1 MANTAGALS
10 GGALLP
16 LSSMYACI
24 GVDGLLQS
32 SITLDGAFTVTKAY
46 PSIIKVDP
54 GGAGRDV
61 TLDAEETSKGLW
73 RRIVNMADAAESLTV
88 KDDAANTICVIAQ
101 NQYAEVYC
109 NGTAWS
115 EIVTVAHVI

>member
-1 MANTAGALS
+1 MANTAGALD
-10 GGALLP
+10 GGVLLP
-16 LSSMYACI
+16 ISKALACFGI
-24 GVDGLLQS
+24 DGAVQT

-61 TLDAEETSKGLW
+61 TLDAEADSKGLF
-73 RRIVNMADAAESLTV
+73 RMIINMADAAESLTV

-101 NQYAEVYC
+101 NQLAIVHC
-109 NGTAWS
+109 NGSAWV
-115 EIVTVAHVI
+115 EVATIAHVI